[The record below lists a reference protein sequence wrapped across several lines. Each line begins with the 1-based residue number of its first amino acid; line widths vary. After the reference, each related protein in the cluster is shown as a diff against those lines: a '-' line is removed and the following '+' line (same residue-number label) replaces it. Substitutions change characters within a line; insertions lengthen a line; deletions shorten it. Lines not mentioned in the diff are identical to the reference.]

1 MSNMNPTLIPT
12 QYTRTEAELKH
23 QAAYERAESRRFWVA
38 LLEALGAKPTN
49 AAPTRPVEPPA
60 TPPTPPDPHR
70 FGKAFY
76 ATPRTRGGSVDAR
89 AEKSPYRDLKRT

>member
-1 MSNMNPTLIPT
+1 M
-12 QYTRTEAELKH
+12 
-23 QAAYERAESRRFWVA
+23 
-38 LLEALGAKPTN
+38 LEALGAKPTN